1 MRKKSGVEWGKVER
15 REKSLWVLGKEEGKE
30 EGKERVLKREC

>member
-1 MRKKSGVEWGKVER
+1 VRKKSGVEWGKVE

-30 EGKERVLKREC
+30 EGKERVLKRER